1 MVTRDARRLARLRE
15 QKPQEKLEVEPEQ
28 DSSVTPD
35 TNAPG
40 LLDAAAVRNTGA
52 GPTLSRTVAA
62 AVGNRAFTGLVTRAQ
77 QQGAGLM
84 RQEGG
89 TATSSAPE
97 STDAPAPESID
108 TPAGPETVTTDYGT
122 FAVYPDDFIG
132 PLPAAKAGA
141 GHTWPVRQADYARIQ
156 IAIES
161 VRGGAAGVVVEGS
174 ATFKSAVLLD
184 LAWLLT
190 QSVGHELVESMVR
203 TGKTVTIKET
213 GGGNATG
220 YASDA
225 DSYEREDGTPGPG
238 SNTTVDYNTGEWN
251 PYGGTEAWMTRP
263 PAIGLAHEMVHAWT
277 GMNGTRA
284 RGETAGV
291 KRRELQATGLD
302 EFSSAAL
309 TENRFRAAFGLPLR
323 PRY

>member
-1 MVTRDARRLARLRE
+1 MATRDARRLARLRE
-15 QKPQEKLEVEPEQ
+15 LRPEEKPEVEPEQ
-28 DSSVTPD
+28 DRSVTSQTD
-35 TNAPG
+35 APEV
-40 LLDAAAVRNTGA
+40 LDAAAVRNTGA
-52 GPTLSRTVAA
+52 GLTLSRTVAA
-62 AVGNRAFTGLVTRAQ
+62 AVGNRAFTGLVARAQ
-77 QQGAGLM
+77 QQGPGLM

-97 STDAPAPESID
+97 STDAPAPESTD
-108 TPAGPETVTTDYGT
+108 APAGPETVTTDYGT

-132 PLPAAKAGA
+132 PLPAAEAGA
-141 GHTWPVRQADYARIQ
+141 GHAWPVRQADYARIEV
-156 IAIES
+156 AIES
-161 VRGGAAGVVVEGS
+161 VRDGAAGVVIEGS
-174 ATFKSAVLLD
+174 ATFKSALLLD

-190 QSVGHELVESMVR
+190 QSVGQELVESMVG
-203 TGKTVTIKET
+203 TGKTITIRES
-213 GGGNATG
+213 GGGNTTA
-220 YASDA
+220 YASNA
-225 DSYEREDGTPGPG
+225 DSYERADGTPGPG
-238 SNTTVDYNTGEWN
+238 SNTTVNYNTGEWN
-251 PYGGTEAWMTRP
+251 PYGGTEAWMSRP

-291 KRRELQATGLD
+291 NRRELQATGLG

>member
-15 QKPQEKLEVEPEQ
+15 QRPEQTPEVEPEQ
-28 DSSVTPD
+28 D
-35 TNAPG
+35 
-40 LLDAAAVRNTGA
+40 LAAASETEAAGALDGAAATSAGA
-52 GPTLSRTVAA
+52 GPTLSRSIAA
-62 AVGNRAFTGLVTRAQ
+62 AVGNRAFTGLIARARRQ
-77 QQGAGLM
+77 DAMLM

-89 TATSSAPE
+89 TATTSAPAP
-97 STDAPAPESID
+97 TDAPA
-108 TPAGPETVTTDYGT
+108 GPQTVTTDYGT
-122 FAVYPDDFIG
+122 FAVYPDDFVG
-132 PLPAAKAGA
+132 PLPAAEAGA

-156 IAIES
+156 VAVES

-174 ATFKSAVLLD
+174 ETFESAVLLD

-190 QSVGHELVESMVR
+190 QSVGRELVDSIVG
-203 TGKTVTIKET
+203 TGKTITIKQT

-220 YASDA
+220 YASNA
-225 DSYEREDGTPGPG
+225 DSYERADGTPGPG
-238 SNTTVDYNTGEWN
+238 SNTTVDYDTGEWN
-251 PYGGTEAWMTRP
+251 PYGGTDAWMRRP

-284 RGETAGV
+284 LGATAGV
-291 KRRELQATGLD
+291 NRRELQATGLG
-302 EFSSAAL
+302 EFSGAAL

>member
-15 QKPQEKLEVEPEQ
+15 ERPEEKLEVEPAQ
-28 DSSVTPD
+28 DASVTSQTEAPD
-35 TNAPG
+35 V
-40 LLDAAAVRNTGA
+40 LDGADVRNTGA
-52 GPTLSRTVAA
+52 APTLSRKMAA
-62 AVGNRAFTGLVTRAQ
+62 AVGNRAFTGLVAQ
-77 QQGAGLM
+77 ARQQGAGLM

-89 TATSSAPE
+89 TATSPAPE
-97 STDAPAPESID
+97 STDAPA
-108 TPAGPETVTTDYGT
+108 GPQTVTTDYGT

-132 PLPAAKAGA
+132 PLPAAEAGA

-156 IAIES
+156 VAMES

-190 QSVGHELVESMVR
+190 ESVGQELVESMVG
-203 TGKTVTIKET
+203 TGKTITIKET

-220 YASDA
+220 YTSNA
-225 DSYEREDGTPGPG
+225 DSYERADGTPGPG

-251 PYGGTEAWMTRP
+251 PYGGTEAWMRRP

-284 RGETAGV
+284 LGATAGV
-291 KRRELQATGLD
+291 NRRELQATGLG
-302 EFSSAAL
+302 EFSRAAL
-309 TENRFRAAFGLPLR
+309 TENRFRAAFGLPSR

>member
-15 QKPQEKLEVEPEQ
+15 QRPEEKLEVEPAQ
-28 DSSVTPD
+28 DGSVTSQTEAPD
-35 TNAPG
+35 V
-40 LLDAAAVRNTGA
+40 LDGADVRNTA
-52 GPTLSRTVAA
+52 AAPTLSRKVAA
-62 AVGNRAFTGLVTRAQ
+62 AVGNRAFTGLVAQ
-77 QQGAGLM
+77 ARQQGAGLM

-97 STDAPAPESID
+97 STDAPA
-108 TPAGPETVTTDYGT
+108 GPQTVTTDYGT
-122 FAVYPDDFIG
+122 FAVYPDDFTG
-132 PLPAAKAGA
+132 PLPAAESGA

-156 IAIES
+156 VAMES

-190 QSVGHELVESMVR
+190 QSVGQELVESMVG
-203 TGKTVTIKET
+203 TGKTITIKET

-220 YASDA
+220 YASNT
-225 DSYEREDGTPGPG
+225 DSYERADGTPGPG

-251 PYGGTEAWMTRP
+251 PYGGTEAWMRRP

-284 RGETAGV
+284 LGATAGV
-291 KRRELQATGLD
+291 NRRELQATGLG
-302 EFSSAAL
+302 EFSRAAL

>member
-1 MVTRDARRLARLRE
+1 MATRDARRLARLRE
-15 QKPQEKLEVEPEQ
+15 RKPEEKLEVEREQEPSLTPET
-28 DSSVTPD
+28 DAADV
-35 TNAPG
+35 
-40 LLDAAAVRNTGA
+40 LDAAAVTNTGA
-52 GPTLSRTVAA
+52 GLTLSRKVAA
-62 AVGNRAFTGLVTRAQ
+62 AVGNRAFTGLVARAQ
-77 QQGAGLM
+77 QQGSGLM

-97 STDAPAPESID
+97 STDA
-108 TPAGPETVTTDYGT
+108 PAGPETVTTDYGT

-132 PLPAAKAGA
+132 PLPAAEAGA
-141 GHTWPVRQADYARIQ
+141 DHTWPVRQADYARIQ
-156 IAIES
+156 VAIES

-203 TGKTVTIKET
+203 SGKTVTIKET
-213 GGGNATG
+213 GSGNATS
-220 YASDA
+220 YASNA

-284 RGETAGV
+284 LGVTAGV

>member
-1 MVTRDARRLARLRE
+1 MATRDARRLARLRE
-15 QKPQEKLEVEPEQ
+15 QRPRPKPEAEPEQ
-28 DSSVTPD
+28 EPSVTPQTEAAD
-35 TNAPG
+35 V
-40 LLDAAAVRNTGA
+40 LDAAAVTNTGA
-52 GPTLSRTVAA
+52 GPTLSRKVAA
-62 AVGNRAFTGLVTRAQ
+62 AVGNRAFTGLVARAQ
-77 QQGAGLM
+77 QQGSGLM
-84 RQEGG
+84 RQEG

-97 STDAPAPESID
+97 STDAA
-108 TPAGPETVTTDYGT
+108 AGPETVTTDYGT

-132 PLPAAKAGA
+132 PLPAAEAGA
-141 GHTWPVRQADYARIQ
+141 DHPWPVKQADYARIQ
-156 IAIES
+156 VAIES
-161 VRGGAAGVVVEGS
+161 VRGGAAGVVIEGGD
-174 ATFKSAVLLD
+174 TFKSALLLD

-190 QSVGHELVESMVR
+190 ESVGQELVESMVR

-213 GGGNATG
+213 GSGNATG
-220 YASDA
+220 YASNA

-238 SNTTVDYNTGEWN
+238 SNTTVEYNTGEWN
-251 PYGGTEAWMTRP
+251 PYGGTEAWMNRP

-284 RGETAGV
+284 LGKTAGV
-291 KRRELQATGLD
+291 NRRELQATGLG